1 MFLEYVGGKDFEFI
15 SVMIPVKED
24 DKAVKMKISVFL
36 IVRN

>member
-15 SVMIPVKED
+15 FEIMLVKED
-24 DKAVKMKISVFL
+24 DRAVKMKISVFL